1 MDKERVVLNTMLF
14 HQQILQDKLQSQI
27 ISDLVNNLDINRI
40 ELHREYIEDYFGEL
54 INVQKIVD
62 LKGTEIFYSVPDNL
76 FVDLK
81 LNSKLVQYIY
91 EAKLIHASKIKMTL
105 GDWSDSAKK
114 YVQYINKVLPDD
126 IQLTIE
132 NDRTIDNSDV
142 NKLLS
147 FFQESTKKNVNVGF
161 VNDIANWIFTSQD
174 VMIVSKQLLK
184 YTSYIHLRNYKSTR
198 TGIQISSFNEG
209 DMNWEKT
216 IQLFAKEIPVVLEY
230 ASNTNQLKADVAH
243 LLDSNI

>member
-147 FFQESTKKNVNVGF
+147 FFQESTKK
-161 VNDIANWIFTSQD
+161 I
-174 VMIVSKQLLK
+174 
-184 YTSYIHLRNYKSTR
+184 
-198 TGIQISSFNEG
+198 
-209 DMNWEKT
+209 
-216 IQLFAKEIPVVLEY
+216 
-230 ASNTNQLKADVAH
+230 
-243 LLDSNI
+243 